1 MNWIERGRRPAPHI
15 ELDSTEKGSF
25 HTAALDS
32 SNPMEVLKAG
42 NITDARVRRRTV
54 NCAVKPIRGVNRSI
68 HSRTAAS
75 GVGRKTANI
84 TAAPRNPGIVA
95 QMTGA

>member
-1 MNWIERGRRPAPHI
+1 MNWIERGRRPAPHV
-15 ELDSTEKGSF
+15 ELDSTEKGAF
-25 HTAALDS
+25 HTAALDC
-32 SNPMEVLKAG
+32 SNPMEVLKAA

-54 NCAVKPIRGVNRSI
+54 NCAVEPLRGVDRSI

-84 TAAPRNPGIVA
+84 TQRPETRELWPR
-95 QMTGA
+95 